1 MDCVLTR
8 FAEFSI
14 KNDIHP
20 EISSK
25 MENQLREYISF
36 GGVCPYL
43 KYKNITLI
51 LFWTPLDF

>member
-1 MDCVLTR
+1 MRSKKIAKDSIVDCVLTR

-14 KNDIHP
+14 KNYIHP

-36 GGVCPYL
+36 GGV
-43 KYKNITLI
+43 
-51 LFWTPLDF
+51 

>member
-1 MDCVLTR
+1 MDSVLTR

-36 GGVCPYL
+36 GGV
-43 KYKNITLI
+43 KYQLVSSKEHTRIN
-51 LFWTPLDF
+51 F